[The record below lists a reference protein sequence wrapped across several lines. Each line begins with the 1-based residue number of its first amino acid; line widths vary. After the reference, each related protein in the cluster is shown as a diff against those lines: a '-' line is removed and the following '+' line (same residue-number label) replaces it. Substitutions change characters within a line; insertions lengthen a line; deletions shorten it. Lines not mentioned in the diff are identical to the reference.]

1 MQISFAGYMD
11 ITRDDLKTLARE
23 HQLPVGKGELA
34 DDYAVR
40 LCNTILDRA
49 IGHASCPVVE
59 ISNHEVDETS
69 DFDDE
74 YTEGARW

>member
-1 MQISFAGYMD
+1 MQISFGGYMD
-11 ITRDDLKTLARE
+11 ISRDDLKTLARE
-23 HQLPVGKGELA
+23 HELPVGKGELA

-49 IGHASCPVVE
+49 IQTSWTVVE

>member
-49 IGHASCPVVE
+49 IQTSWTVVE

>member
-1 MQISFAGYMD
+1 MQIAFVGYMD

-23 HQLPVGKGELA
+23 HELPVMEKESP

-49 IGHASCPVVE
+49 IQTSWTVVE

-74 YTEGARW
+74 RTEGARW

>member
-23 HQLPVGKGELA
+23 HQLPVSKGELA

-49 IGHASCPVVE
+49 IQTSWTVVE

>member
-1 MQISFAGYMD
+1 MD

-49 IGHASCPVVE
+49 IQTAYTVVE
-59 ISNHEVDETS
+59 ISNQEVDETS

-74 YTEGARW
+74 YTEGARG

>member
-1 MQISFAGYMD
+1 MQISFGGYMD
-11 ITRDDLKTLARE
+11 ISRDDLKTLSRE
-23 HQLPVGKGELA
+23 HELPVGKGELA

-49 IGHASCPVVE
+49 IQTSWTVVE

>member
-1 MQISFAGYMD
+1 MQISFGGYMD
-11 ITRDDLKTLARE
+11 ISRDDLKTLARE
-23 HQLPVGKGELA
+23 HELPVGKGELA
-34 DDYAVR
+34 DDYAAR
-40 LCNTILDRA
+40 LCNTNLDRA
-49 IGHASCPVVE
+49 IQTAYTVVE